1 LERTLQ
7 SSGLPVPVGVDFS
20 LDVRMALGADR
31 RAILRDVLFRGARL
45 AAVGTAFGL
54 LVAAGVARFLRVVLL
69 GVNPFDPVTY
79 LTLALVLAAVCLL
92 AAFVPAWRATSVD
105 PVEAL
110 RGS

>member
-1 LERTLQ
+1 MTQRTTEF
-7 SSGLPVPVGVDFS
+7 G
-20 LDVRMALGADR
+20 VRMALGADR
-31 RAILRDVLFRGARL
+31 GAILRDVLFRGARL
-45 AAVGTAFGL
+45 AAVGTALGL

-79 LTLALVLAAVCLL
+79 LTLALALAGVCLL

-110 RGS
+110 RGNM